1 LNFCNFD
8 GILKFNKLNYLEVF
22 NMRRLITSLALL
34 TLAACGGGGG
44 SSSTTL
50 KGTVATGAP
59 LGLGTVTILDSTGKT
74 VTTSTDSDG
83 LYSVDIASLTAPMI
97 LKFNG
102 YSALGVPLT
111 LYSAIENKTDS
122 TSNIANITPITDAML
137 ALISGQSGTSFF
149 ESPDFAKINSSSISQ
164 TNTLLLN
171 NISPLLAATSTA
183 SNFDFIKSEFTANKS
198 GFDMVLE
205 LVQANTMPSKII
217 GASNSVMISGKLAS
231 GSIELTPP
239 SGGLSSGG
247 SASVN
252 GSIQSNSQMPVGINF
267 GKIDTLIANV
277 NTIIASNSSMVSRLE
292 ALTDD
297 NFRHDGELKNSI
309 WTGAISNGFTSLTL
323 SKGSIIGC
331 NFNTPFICDVS
342 FLAKSNTSSVTPF
355 KFNIPLIYK
364 NGSWYFYGNQ
374 NKFNTYVQTTY
385 YNMIDFTSSTI
396 QKSPYSAFE
405 TFFSTEG
412 VYGSQANN
420 ANLYVLSP
428 SGWQLIGNISKA
440 SNSFGT
446 PGVDSF
452 VYNEFQPSDSDIDNL
467 YNISIALGGLQFK
480 MDILDSSNVVINTT
494 NYYNIPLPMK
504 QSQLLNMEF
513 IGLSNEGLTNLK
525 QYTGQNSLTMNLESF
540 GGSFESISLNK
551 NWNDT
556 KNLNLTQ
563 SSTNLTP
570 YSKSVTVNFSNST
583 TLSSNKY
590 RAFDMF
596 GKDAQGR
603 RLHIKYHGCN
613 AVNCISN

>member
-1 LNFCNFD
+1 MWKFLFLISFL
-8 GILKFNKLNYLEVF
+8 IL
-22 NMRRLITSLALL
+22 T
-34 TLAACGGGGG
+34 ACGGGGGGG

-102 YSALGVPLT
+102 YSALGAPLT
-111 LYSAIENKTDS
+111 LYSVIENKTDG

-171 NISPLLAATSTA
+171 NISPLLVATSTA

-205 LVQANTMPSKII
+205 LIQANTMPSKSI
-217 GASNSVMISGKLAS
+217 GVSNSVMISGKLAS

-277 NTIIASNSSMVSRLE
+277 NTIIASNSSMASRLE

-309 WTGAISNGFTSLTL
+309 WAGAISNGFTSLTL

-342 FLAKSNTSSVTPF
+342 FLAKSNNTSITPF
-355 KFNIPLIYK
+355 KFNIPLIYT

-374 NKFNTYVQTTY
+374 NKFSTYVQTTY
-385 YNMIDFTSSTI
+385 YNMIDFTSATI

-412 VYGSQANN
+412 AYGSQANN
-420 ANLYVLSP
+420 ANLYVLST
-428 SGWQLIGNISKA
+428 SGWQLIGNINKA

-525 QYTGQNSLTMNLESF
+525 QYTGQSSLTMNLESF

-556 KNLNLTQ
+556 NNLNLTQ
-563 SSTNLTP
+563 SSTDLTP
-570 YSKSVTVNFSNST
+570 NSKSVTVNFSNST
-583 TLSSNKY
+583 ALSSNKY

>member
-1 LNFCNFD
+1 MRYFLLLISFL
-8 GILKFNKLNYLEVF
+8 IL
-22 NMRRLITSLALL
+22 T
-34 TLAACGGGGG
+34 ACGGGGGG

-102 YSALGVPLT
+102 YSALGAPLT
-111 LYSAIENKTDS
+111 LYSVIENKTDG

-171 NISPLLAATSTA
+171 NISPLLVATSTA

-205 LVQANTMPSKII
+205 LIQANTMPSKSI

-252 GSIQSNSQMPVGINF
+252 GSIKSNSQMPVGINF

-309 WTGAISNGFTSLTL
+309 WTGAISNGFTSLIL

-342 FLAKSNTSSVTPF
+342 FLAKSNTASVTPF

-374 NKFNTYVQTTY
+374 NKFNTYIQTTY

-412 VYGSQANN
+412 AYGSQANN

-467 YNISIALGGLQFK
+467 FNISIALGGLQFK

-556 KNLNLTQ
+556 NNLNLTQ

-583 TLSSNKY
+583 ALSSNKY

>member
-1 LNFCNFD
+1 MRYFLLLISFL
-8 GILKFNKLNYLEVF
+8 IL
-22 NMRRLITSLALL
+22 T
-34 TLAACGGGGG
+34 ACGGGGGG

-102 YSALGVPLT
+102 YSALGAPLT
-111 LYSAIENKTDS
+111 LYSVIENKTDG

-171 NISPLLAATSTA
+171 NISPLLVATSTA

-205 LVQANTMPSKII
+205 LIQANTMPSKSI

-342 FLAKSNTSSVTPF
+342 FLAKSNTASVTPF

-374 NKFNTYVQTTY
+374 NKFNTYIQTTY

-412 VYGSQANN
+412 AYGSQANN

-467 YNISIALGGLQFK
+467 FNISIALGGLQFK

-556 KNLNLTQ
+556 NNLNLTQ

-583 TLSSNKY
+583 ALSSNKY

>member
-1 LNFCNFD
+1 
-8 GILKFNKLNYLEVF
+8 
-22 NMRRLITSLALL
+22 
-34 TLAACGGGGG
+34 
-44 SSSTTL
+44 
-50 KGTVATGAP
+50 
-59 LGLGTVTILDSTGKT
+59 
-74 VTTSTDSDG
+74 
-83 LYSVDIASLTAPMI
+83 
-97 LKFNG
+97 
-102 YSALGVPLT
+102 
-111 LYSAIENKTDS
+111 
-122 TSNIANITPITDAML
+122 
-137 ALISGQSGTSFF
+137 
-149 ESPDFAKINSSSISQ
+149 
-164 TNTLLLN
+164 LN
-171 NISPLLAATSTA
+171 NISPLLVATSTA

-205 LVQANTMPSKII
+205 LIQANTMPSKSI
-217 GASNSVMISGKLAS
+217 GVSNSVMISGKLAS

-277 NTIIASNSSMVSRLE
+277 NTIIASNSSMASRLE

-309 WTGAISNGFTSLTL
+309 WAGAISNGFTSLTL

-342 FLAKSNTSSVTPF
+342 FLAKSNNTSITPF
-355 KFNIPLIYK
+355 KFNIPLIYT

-374 NKFNTYVQTTY
+374 NKFSTYVQTTY
-385 YNMIDFTSSTI
+385 YNMIDFTSATI

-412 VYGSQANN
+412 AYGSQANN
-420 ANLYVLSP
+420 ANLYVLST
-428 SGWQLIGNISKA
+428 SGWQLIGNINKA

-525 QYTGQNSLTMNLESF
+525 QYTGQSSLTMNLESF

-556 KNLNLTQ
+556 NNLNLTQ
-563 SSTNLTP
+563 SSTDLTP
-570 YSKSVTVNFSNST
+570 NSKSVTVNFSNST
-583 TLSSNKY
+583 ALPSNKY

>member
-1 LNFCNFD
+1 MRKFLLLISFL
-8 GILKFNKLNYLEVF
+8 IL
-22 NMRRLITSLALL
+22 T
-34 TLAACGGGGG
+34 ACGGGGGG

-74 VTTSTDSDG
+74 VTASTDSDG

-102 YSALGVPLT
+102 YSALGAPLT
-111 LYSAIENKTDS
+111 LYSVIENKTDG

-171 NISPLLAATSTA
+171 NISPLLVATSTA

-205 LVQANTMPSKII
+205 LIQANTMPSKSI
-217 GASNSVMISGKLAS
+217 GVSNSVMISGKLAS

-277 NTIIASNSSMVSRLE
+277 NTIIASNSSMASRLE

-309 WTGAISNGFTSLTL
+309 WAGAISNGFTSLTL

-342 FLAKSNTSSVTPF
+342 FLAKSNNTSITPF
-355 KFNIPLIYK
+355 KFNIPLIYT

-374 NKFNTYVQTTY
+374 NKFSTYVQTTY
-385 YNMIDFTSSTI
+385 YNMIDFTSATI

-412 VYGSQANN
+412 AYGSQANN

-440 SNSFGT
+440 SNSYGT

-452 VYNEFQPSDSDIDNL
+452 VYNEFKPSDTDIDNL

-525 QYTGQNSLTMNLESF
+525 QYTGQSSLTMNLESF
-540 GGSFESISLNK
+540 GGSFESIRLNK

-556 KNLNLTQ
+556 NNLNLTQ
-563 SSTNLTP
+563 SSTDLTP
-570 YSKSVTVNFSNST
+570 NSKSVTVNFSNST
-583 TLSSNKY
+583 ALPSNKY